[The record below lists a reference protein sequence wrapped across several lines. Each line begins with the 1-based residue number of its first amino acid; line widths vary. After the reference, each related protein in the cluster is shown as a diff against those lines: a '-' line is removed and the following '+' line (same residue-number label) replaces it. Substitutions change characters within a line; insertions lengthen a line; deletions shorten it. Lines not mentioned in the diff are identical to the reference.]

1 MRYQTFSTRSRAAL
15 ALFLLAMFMITN
27 AASQEKVLH
36 SFGHG
41 TDGINPHAGLIFDAD
56 GNLYGTTELGGIHD
70 SGTVFELSP
79 KEGGGWT
86 GEVLHSFG
94 HGNDGAYPYAGLIFD
109 ADGNLFGTTFG
120 GGIHETGT
128 VFELT
133 PNGGGSWTEK
143 VLHSFNNNGTDGAVP
158 QAGLVFDADGNLY
171 GTTYYG
177 GIHNFGTAFEL
188 TPRMG
193 GGWIEK
199 VLHSFGRGTDGGYPS
214 AGLTID
220 GNDNLYGTTF
230 QGGIHDWGTAFEL
243 TPTEGGNW
251 TERVLHSFNLNG
263 SDGADPDAG
272 LIFDGAG
279 NLYGT
284 TASGGIHS
292 NYGTVFELTPTEDG
306 DWTEKVLHSFN
317 QNGTDGTDP
326 QASLIMDTAGNLYGT
341 TYTGGIHLDGTVF
354 ELSPR
359 EGGGWTEK
367 VLRSLNNNGTDAA
380 FPEAGLVTDGAG
392 NLYGTTFY
400 GGIHTC
406 SGDTCG
412 TVFEVTP

>member
-143 VLHSFNNNGTDGAVP
+143 VLHSFNNNGTDGSCSPGWPGFRRRRQSLRYHLLWRHP
-158 QAGLVFDADGNLY
+158 QFWDGVRIN
-171 GTTYYG
+171 
-177 GIHNFGTAFEL
+177 AQS
-188 TPRMG
+188 
-193 GGWIEK
+193 GWRLE
-199 VLHSFGRGTDGGYPS
+199 
-214 AGLTID
+214 
-220 GNDNLYGTTF
+220 
-230 QGGIHDWGTAFEL
+230 
-243 TPTEGGNW
+243 
-251 TERVLHSFNLNG
+251 
-263 SDGADPDAG
+263 
-272 LIFDGAG
+272 
-279 NLYGT
+279 
-284 TASGGIHS
+284 
-292 NYGTVFELTPTEDG
+292 
-306 DWTEKVLHSFN
+306 
-317 QNGTDGTDP
+317 
-326 QASLIMDTAGNLYGT
+326 
-341 TYTGGIHLDGTVF
+341 
-354 ELSPR
+354 R
-359 EGGGWTEK
+359 EG
-367 VLRSLNNNGTDAA
+367 AA
-380 FPEAGLVTDGAG
+380 
-392 NLYGTTFY
+392 
-400 GGIHTC
+400 
-406 SGDTCG
+406 
-412 TVFEVTP
+412 